1 MGGVHLQRG
10 CCELWRGTAP
20 LCGGPARGGTPGSA
34 GVGGEDLLIEIAFS
48 QISAKTEILNVFPI
62 STTITVQRCALFY

>member
-10 CCELWRGTAP
+10 CCELWRETAP
-20 LCGGPARGGTPGSA
+20 ERGTCTPGSA

-48 QISAKTEILNVFPI
+48 QIPAKTEILNVFPI
-62 STTITVQRCALFY
+62 STTLTV